1 MKRLFSLLIFVFFS
15 AFAVNADSLEVGQKF
30 PLEKI
35 TTENTPT
42 DNTII
47 VFIPS
52 LTEDCE
58 YASMLTQSFYYY
70 FDRQLAFDNLPKLPK
85 TKIFFIVRDKVNA
98 AQSMQNIFGK
108 MNVIYDE
115 GGKYFDTFGIPKPS
129 SKNAD
134 STVVLLDSS
143 NTITLIDNKYRAQGE
158 HLKPLE
164 NKLKEL
170 NGIGSNVKIK
180 ADIKELKVGETAPD
194 FSINESQKLSD
205 LRGKVVLISFYPAA
219 FSGQILKKNDLGLL
233 LNSPSSSPFSI
244 QSTSCFIQIDL
255 LDKKSLAK
263 EEAKKI
269 LISNSTQA
277 ILYNWQRLLNTRNI
291 IYANDPD
298 YSISL
303 KYNSFNPNGYNNR
316 VTVIVDRKGKIA
328 FIDKSFE
335 NKDEKIINAKL
346 NEMLMKN

>member
-1 MKRLFSLLIFVFFS
+1 MKIKIFLLISLLVFS
-15 AFAVNADSLEVGQKF
+15 VNVFAQTARSR
-30 PLEKI
+30 
-35 TTENTPT
+35 TEP
-42 DNTII
+42 I
-47 VFIPS
+47 
-52 LTEDCE
+52 
-58 YASMLTQSFYYY
+58 
-70 FDRQLAFDNLPKLPK
+70 
-85 TKIFFIVRDKVNA
+85 
-98 AQSMQNIFGK
+98 
-108 MNVIYDE
+108 
-115 GGKYFDTFGIPKPS
+115 
-129 SKNAD
+129 
-134 STVVLLDSS
+134 
-143 NTITLIDNKYRAQGE
+143 
-158 HLKPLE
+158 
-164 NKLKEL
+164 
-170 NGIGSNVKIK
+170 
-180 ADIKELKVGETAPD
+180 KVGETAPD